1 MDSALGAAASG
12 QDSDHEPI
20 LAGLVTHYFAAGRK
34 AGQARAAP
42 CTLAQ
47 MTKGFEPEWSAI
59 VCRRLDALFYSTA
72 AGFSRSSPAQPVT
85 GVVDD
90 LLWEADPLQFA
101 ERYPDSGIVES
112 YGEQWPAPCI
122 DYWVYVD
129 VETRMATLSTEGW
142 SHDNQE
148 IALSG
153 NGAEDADRLH
163 EHLAR
168 ILHPDV

>member
-1 MDSALGAAASG
+1 MLRSGAWSR
-12 QDSDHEPI
+12 PN
-20 LAGLVTHYFAAGRK
+20 V
-34 AGQARAAP
+34 
-42 CTLAQ
+42 
-47 MTKGFEPEWSAI
+47 GFEPEWSAI
-59 VCRRLDALFYSTA
+59 VCRRLDTLFYATD

-90 LLWEADPLQFA
+90 MLWEADPLRFA

-122 DYWVYVD
+122 DYWVYID
-129 VETRMATLSTEGW
+129 VGTRSATLSTEGW

-153 NGAEDADRLH
+153 KGAEDADRLH
-163 EHLAR
+163 EHPAR
-168 ILHPDV
+168 ILQQDV